1 MSASMRRHIMRGC
14 NTYEER
20 QACKAALAA
29 HVEHYGNHS
38 PESVRTIYSVAVD
51 GKKLSIEV
59 VNRPKS
65 YVATCMNKARRLRS
79 VMH

>member
-1 MSASMRRHIMRGC
+1 MRKHIMRGC
-14 NTYEER
+14 SNDEER
-20 QACKAALAA
+20 EACRAALDA

-38 PESVRTIYSVAVD
+38 PESVRTIYSIAVG
-51 GKKLSIEV
+51 GKKLSVEV

-65 YVATCMNKARRLRS
+65 YVATCMNKARRLFS

>member
-1 MSASMRRHIMRGC
+1 MSVSMRKHIMRGC
-14 NTYEER
+14 SADEER

-38 PESVRTIYSVAVD
+38 PESVRTIYSVVVD
-51 GKKLSIEV
+51 GKKLSVEV

>member
-1 MSASMRRHIMRGC
+1 MSVSMRKHIMRGC
-14 NTYEER
+14 STDEER

-65 YVATCMNKARRLRS
+65 YVATRMNKARRLRS